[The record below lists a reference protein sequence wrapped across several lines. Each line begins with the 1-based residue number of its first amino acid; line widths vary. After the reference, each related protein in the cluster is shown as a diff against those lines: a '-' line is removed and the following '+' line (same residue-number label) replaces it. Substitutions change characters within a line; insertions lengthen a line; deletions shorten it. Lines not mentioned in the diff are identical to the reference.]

1 MSHHIYQTNG
11 IILGQFSTRESNLY
25 LRIFTK
31 ELGLIGAHVQGA
43 RELKSKLKHSLGIY
57 TYGYFDL
64 VRGKEMWRVI
74 SADKVDRFG
83 NILMDDT
90 KKVIFARMLA
100 LIQRLTPEETQPENF
115 FENSIRSLDFFAKE
129 ELTTEEIRGFES
141 MFVMRVLEN
150 LGYWGE
156 DKRFDQ
162 FFTPEWVNRDSLKNF
177 LLHRKDATTLIN
189 KSLQASHL

>member
-1 MSHHIYQTNG
+1 MSHHIYQTTG

-43 RELKSKLKHSLGIY
+43 RELKSKLKHSLGVY

-64 VRGKEMWRVI
+64 VRGKEVWRVI

-83 NILMDDT
+83 DILVHDT
-90 KKVIFARMLA
+90 KKIIFARILA
-100 LIQRLTPEETQPENF
+100 LIQRLTPEGTKSEIF
-115 FENSIRSLDFFAKE
+115 FENLLKSLDFFAKE
-129 ELTTEEIRGFES
+129 ELTTEEMMGFES
-141 MFVMRVLEN
+141 MFVMRVLHE

-156 DKRFDQ
+156 NERFNQ
-162 FFTPEWVNRDSLKNF
+162 FFTPEWANKDALKDF
-177 LLHRKDATTLIN
+177 LLHRKDAITLIN